1 MKKKFIT
8 SGPGHDLTSRYARG
22 RSVYHVKENSL
33 KRSYCLRQN
42 LHMQYYLHGLLIP
55 LKVT

>member
-8 SGPGHDLTSRYARG
+8 SGPGHDLTGRYAGG

-33 KRSYCLRQN
+33 KRSYCFRQN
-42 LHMQYYLHGLLIP
+42 LQM
-55 LKVT
+55 